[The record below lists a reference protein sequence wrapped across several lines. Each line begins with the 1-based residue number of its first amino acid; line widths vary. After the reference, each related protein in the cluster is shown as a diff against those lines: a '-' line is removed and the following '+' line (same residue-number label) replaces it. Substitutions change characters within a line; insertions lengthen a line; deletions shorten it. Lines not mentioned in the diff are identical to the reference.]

1 MDKYILPMRKIILA
15 TGAVFAFILLS
26 GSDKELFQADI
37 TMQTQNKNTETVT
50 LGGGCFW
57 CTEAVFSRLKGVT
70 SVTPGYSGGVVKN
83 PTYKEVCSGLTGHA
97 EVIQV
102 VFDPAVISFRDLLE
116 VFFSTHDP
124 TTLNRQGADTGTQYR
139 SVIFYHT
146 EEQEETARNVIDAL
160 NREKVWSTPV
170 VTEVSPF
177 TSFYPA
183 EDYHKAYYANNPN
196 AGYCRMVIKPKVE
209 KLEKVFGDKL
219 R

>member
-1 MDKYILPMRKIILA
+1 
-15 TGAVFAFILLS
+15 
-26 GSDKELFQADI
+26 
-37 TMQTQNKNTETVT
+37 MQTQNKNTETVT

>member
-1 MDKYILPMRKIILA
+1 MRNIILA
-15 TGAVFAFILLS
+15 AGAVFALMLLS
-26 GSDKELFQADI
+26 GADKELFQADI

-57 CTEAVFSRLKGVT
+57 CTEAVFSRLKGVI

-102 VFDPAVISFRDLLE
+102 VFDPSVISFRDLLE